1 MNMML
6 MADVAG
12 WGERVEAGVLGIFN
26 LVRALAGGFI
36 HYAVLAFQTGGLVER
51 LLLLGIFAVL
61 IFALSVFL
69 GVFVR
74 NSLRSMPFLK
84 QQPWGM
90 PSSDAYLARPTG
102 FDRPMPFAW
111 RFPVLE
117 IGGDRYDMRYAWK
130 LSHKKQLQFELPTGT
145 VIQFVERDRVT
156 SL

>member
-12 WGERVEAGVLGIFN
+12 WGEHIGAGALGFYN
-26 LVRALAGGFI
+26 LVRAMTEGFI
-36 HYAVLAFQTGGLVER
+36 HYAALAFQTGGLVER
-51 LLLLGIFAVL
+51 LLLLGIFTIV

-69 GVFVR
+69 GVFLR

-84 QQPWGM
+84 RQPWGM

-111 RFPVLE
+111 SFPVLE
-117 IGGDRYDMRYAWK
+117 IAGDRYDMRYAWK
-130 LSHKKQLQFELPTGT
+130 VSHKKQLQFELPTGT
-145 VIQFVERDRVT
+145 IIQFVQRERA
-156 SL
+156 